1 MTQLDDDSV
10 HRVRFCLGIHEATT
24 IGSVTIDGRLV
35 KGLLDDGRVLL
46 FRSDESFAIR
56 QTAVDV
62 ADLGPL
68 LPPVDDSGV

>member
-1 MTQLDDDSV
+1 
-10 HRVRFCLGIHEATT
+10 
-24 IGSVTIDGRLV
+24 V
-35 KGLLDDGRVLL
+35 KGFLDDGRALL

-62 ADLGPL
+62 VDLGPL